1 MKVLHIETGR
11 NLAGGPQ
18 QVVTLMKGLETH
30 GVDSTLLCP
39 EDSAVAELAKS
50 AQLKVKRVSFK
61 GEHDF
66 SFIKAIKETAKDRY
80 FDLLHAHSRRGAD
93 TYTAIAARQ
102 TRIPAILTRRVI
114 NVENNFIAGP
124 KFRSFKKV
132 VAVSEAVERSLK
144 RQRVNADRRMTIHD
158 GIILEN
164 YTEQYSRQHLLEEF
178 GLPENAFIIGNVG
191 RFTENKG
198 QLSLLEAF
206 TLIYKKYP
214 QAHLILFGEGEM
226 LDDLLHYVSQHQ
238 LSERVHFAGFRLDMP
253 KWYGAL
259 QVVVH
264 TAMLEALSVALLEAG
279 ASGVPLIAYNNG
291 GISEVIRH
299 MQNGLLVQPGQID
312 QLADAM
318 QRLLESRSLTER
330 LAKNSKKVVTENFS
344 SERMVSQYL
353 QLYSEILN
361 AKNSMQA

>member
-11 NLAGGPQ
+11 QLAGGPQ
-18 QVVTLMKGLETH
+18 QVVTLMKGLEAH

-50 AQLKVKRVSFK
+50 AQLKVKRVPYK

-66 SFIKAIKETAKDRY
+66 SIIKAIRETVKDRH
-80 FDLLHAHSRRGAD
+80 FDLMHAHSRRGAD
-93 TYTAIAARQ
+93 NYTAIVARR
-102 TRIPAILTRRVI
+102 TKIPAILTRRVI

-124 KFRSFKKV
+124 KYRSFKKV

-144 RQRVNADRRMTIHD
+144 RQRVDSDLRMTIHD
-158 GIILEN
+158 GINLQD
-164 YTEQYSRQHLLEEF
+164 YTEQYSREHLLAEF
-178 GLPENAFIIGNVG
+178 NLPDNAFIIGNVG

-206 TLIYKKYP
+206 TLIHKKYP
-214 QAHLILFGEGEM
+214 QTHLILFGEGEM
-226 LDDLLHYVSQHQ
+226 LDDLVDYVKKHQ
-238 LSERVHFAGFRLDMP
+238 LTEQVHFAGFRMDMP

-299 MQNGLLVQPGQID
+299 MHNGMLVQPGQVD
-312 QLADAM
+312 QLADAI
-318 QRLLESRSLTER
+318 QRLLESRTLTKR
-330 LAKNSKKVVTENFS
+330 LADNSKKTCAQNFS
-344 SERMVSQYL
+344 AERMVSQYH
-353 QLYSEILN
+353 QLYTEILHTQR
-361 AKNSMQA
+361 AMKA

>member
-11 NLAGGPQ
+11 RLAGGPQ
-18 QVVTLMKGLETH
+18 QVVTLMKGLEAK

-39 EDSAVAELAKS
+39 DDSAVAELARA
-50 AQLKVKRVSFK
+50 AQLKVKRVPYK

-66 SFIKAIKETAKDRY
+66 SLIKAIKETAKDRH
-80 FDLLHAHSRRGAD
+80 FDLMHAHSRRGAD
-93 TYTAIAARQ
+93 NYTAIVARR
-102 TRIPAILTRRVI
+102 TKIPAILTRRVI

-144 RQRVNADRRMTIHD
+144 RQRVDSNLRTTIHD
-158 GIILEN
+158 GIILQD
-164 YTEQYSRQHLLEEF
+164 YTEQYSREHLLEEF
-178 GLPENAFIIGNVG
+178 SLPENAFIMGNVG

-206 TLIYKKYP
+206 ALFNKNYP
-214 QAHLILFGEGEM
+214 QCHLILFGEGEM
-226 LDDLLHYVSQHQ
+226 LDELIDFVKKHELTEQ
-238 LSERVHFAGFRLDMP
+238 VHFAGFRKDMP

-299 MQNGLLVQPGQID
+299 MHNGLLVQPGQID
-312 QLADAM
+312 QLADAV
-318 QRLLESRSLTER
+318 QRLLESRTLTKR
-330 LAKNSKKVVTENFS
+330 LADNSKKTCAQNFS
-344 SERMVSQYL
+344 AERMVNQYH
-353 QLYSEILN
+353 QLYSEILHTQR
-361 AKNSMQA
+361 AMKA